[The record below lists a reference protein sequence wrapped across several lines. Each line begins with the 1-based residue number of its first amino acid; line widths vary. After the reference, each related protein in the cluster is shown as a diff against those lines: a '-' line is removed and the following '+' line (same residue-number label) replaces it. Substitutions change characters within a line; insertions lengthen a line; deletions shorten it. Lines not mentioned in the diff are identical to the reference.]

1 MPPSA
6 VSIMASK
13 YRSLLIIA
21 ESMYVSQKKAVKLVR
36 GEKRLQR
43 LVDEGRIRY
52 DKPFG
57 AINTMWRY
65 NLADIIKNVK
75 VDHRLSE
82 IDPGLVLGGL

>member
-1 MPPSA
+1 MPPT
-6 VSIMASK
+6 VESILALK

-21 ESMYVSQKKAVKLVR
+21 ETMHVSQKKAVKFVM

-57 AINTMWRY
+57 ATNTMWRY
-65 NLADIIKNVK
+65 NLADILKNVK
-75 VDHRLSE
+75 TDFRLN
-82 IDPGLVLGGL
+82 

>member
-6 VSIMASK
+6 LSIMASK
-13 YRSLLIIA
+13 YRSLLIIT
-21 ESMYVSQKKAVKLVR
+21 EDMYVSQKKAIKMLR

-43 LVDEGRIRY
+43 LIDEGRIRY

-57 AINTMWRY
+57 ATNTMWRY
-65 NLADIIKNVK
+65 NLADVIKNVK

-82 IDPGLVLGGL
+82 IDPELVFSGL

>member
-6 VSIMASK
+6 LSIMASK

-21 ESMYVSQKKAVKLVR
+21 ESMYVSQKKAVKLIR
-36 GEKRLQR
+36 GEKRLQQ
-43 LVDEGRIRY
+43 LVEEGKIRY

-57 AINTMWRY
+57 ATNTMWRY

-75 VDHRLSE
+75 VDRRLLE
-82 IDPGLVLGGL
+82 VGPEVALANL

>member
-1 MPPSA
+1 MPPTV

-21 ESMYVSQKKAVKLVR
+21 ESMYVSQKKAVKLLR

-43 LVDEGRIRY
+43 LIDEGRIRY

-57 AINTMWRY
+57 SANTMWRY
-65 NLADIIKNVK
+65 NLADVIKNVK
-75 VDHRLSE
+75 VDHRLNDIGPE
-82 IDPGLVLGGL
+82 IIFSGL

>member
-1 MPPSA
+1 MPPT
-6 VSIMASK
+6 VESILALK

-21 ESMYVSQKKAVKLVR
+21 ETMHVSQKKAVKFVR

-57 AINTMWRY
+57 ATNTMWRY
-65 NLADIIKNVK
+65 NLADILKNVK
-75 VDHRLSE
+75 TDFRLNE
-82 IDPGLVLGGL
+82 LDPGLVVLG

>member
-1 MPPSA
+1 MPPTV

-21 ESMYVSQKKAVKLVR
+21 ESMYVSQKKAVKLLR

-43 LVDEGRIRY
+43 LIDEGRIRY

-57 AINTMWRY
+57 ATNTMWRY
-65 NLADIIKNVK
+65 NLADVIKNVK
-75 VDHRLSE
+75 VDHRLND
-82 IDPGLVLGGL
+82 IDPEIIFSGL

>member
-1 MPPSA
+1 MPPTV
-6 VSIMASK
+6 VSIMALK

-57 AINTMWRY
+57 ASNTMWRY

-75 VDHRLSE
+75 TDPRLGE
-82 IDPGLVLGGL
+82 IDPELVTLG

>member
-6 VSIMASK
+6 LSIMASK

-21 ESMYVSQKKAVKLVR
+21 ESMYVSQKKAVKLIR

-43 LVDEGRIRY
+43 LVEEGKIRY

-57 AINTMWRY
+57 ATNTMWRY

-75 VDHRLSE
+75 VDRRLLE
-82 IDPGLVLGGL
+82 VGPEVALANL

>member
-1 MPPSA
+1 MPPTV

-21 ESMYVSQKKAVKLVR
+21 ESMYVSQKKAVKLLR

-43 LVDEGRIRY
+43 LIDEGRIRY

-57 AINTMWRY
+57 ATNTMWRY
-65 NLADIIKNVK
+65 NLADVIKNVK
-75 VDHRLSE
+75 VDHRLKE
-82 IDPGLVLGGL
+82 IDPEIIFSGL

>member
-1 MPPSA
+1 MPHTV
-6 VSIMASK
+6 VSIMALK

-21 ESMYVSQKKAVKLVR
+21 ENMYVSQKKAVKFVR

-57 AINTMWRY
+57 ASNTMWRY
-65 NLADIIKNVK
+65 NLADILKNVK
-75 VDHRLSE
+75 TDFRLSE
-82 IDPGLVLGGL
+82 IDPEIVVSG

>member
-6 VSIMASK
+6 MSIMASK

-21 ESMYVSQKKAVKLVR
+21 ESMYVSQKKAVKLLR

-43 LVDEGRIRY
+43 LLDEGRIRY

-57 AINTMWRY
+57 STNTMWRY
-65 NLADIIKNVK
+65 NLADVIKNVK

-82 IDPGLVLGGL
+82 IDPELIFSGL